1 MTTDVIKQ
9 IRRATR
15 RRFTAEEKI
24 RIVLEGL
31 RGEIP
36 VTELC
41 RQEGIQPSIYYKWSK
56 AFLDSGKNGL
66 TRETSRDATSGE
78 VRRLKEENEA
88 LKKAVAEMVLE
99 NQKLKVWACKAKEVS
114 EDAQRAQAGS
124 FKGGRGLR
132 VAGPGGTGSTGDS
145 PVDLLSVERRLS
157 KEGVSGTPGPP
168 PGIETGL
175 ESDPASRTGPDPA
188 DSLVVSRVV
197 PTGGELPGNG
207 WLWVYGFRIL
217 GLPDPEDGR
226 TDPGS
231 SSPELPCRKRVSDQ
245 DHQNQPAV
253 ANGCDLSSGQELGLV
268 LSHLGPG

>member
-41 RQEGIQPSIYYKWSK
+41 RKEGIQPSIYYKWSK

-78 VRRLKEENEA
+78 VRRLKGENEA

-99 NQKLKVWACKAKEVS
+99 KPSHRVI
-114 EDAQRAQAGS
+114 
-124 FKGGRGLR
+124 GLTLNIYFMDFH
-132 VAGPGGTGSTGDS
+132 VTGKPS
-145 PVDLLSVERRLS
+145 
-157 KEGVSGTPGPP
+157 
-168 PGIETGL
+168 
-175 ESDPASRTGPDPA
+175 
-188 DSLVVSRVV
+188 
-197 PTGGELPGNG
+197 
-207 WLWVYGFRIL
+207 
-217 GLPDPEDGR
+217 
-226 TDPGS
+226 
-231 SSPELPCRKRVSDQ
+231 RKRVVF
-245 DHQNQPAV
+245 AK
-253 ANGCDLSSGQELGLV
+253 AY
-268 LSHLGPG
+268 